1 MKKSVLTVSILGL
14 IISMNLTGCAQG
26 AQNAPA
32 STEANQEE
40 QVEISQTKDENDV
53 ASQVNNEGS
62 EQPDD
67 EIVEN
72 SEEEKK
78 KTDSMDDSLNND
90 YADATDSDN
99 SADDSSDYTMLK
111 FDVLGVE
118 LPYPNWV
125 GDWNEIEVT
134 QRYGSCYCDSGEGES
149 FALDAF
155 LAGDGISPETGEPV
169 VYDENYFDDTDHED
183 ILEWSDEDN
192 FFKTHALAD
201 GFDTFMGIYH
211 MPEYNISCKMTCKT
225 DDAAKYEKAFKY
237 ICNAIKEVEPQMN
250 VISERDIVEYVQK
263 IYKSPIAAV
272 DHYENGYMPVV
283 HLYEI
288 VENPEESHTA
298 TWGWVMVDPVTGEA
312 VDEITYESFTVPGAK
327 VHIEQ

>member
-1 MKKSVLTVSILGL
+1 MKKSVLAVSILGL
-14 IISMNLTGCAQG
+14 IAVMNMAGCGQSV
-26 AQNAPA
+26 QNVPA
-32 STEANQEE
+32 STETKREE
-40 QVEISQTKDENDV
+40 QVEASQTEDENDV
-53 ASQVNNEGS
+53 ATQVNNEDS
-62 EQPDD
+62 EQPDA
-67 EIVEN
+67 EIAEN
-72 SEEEKK
+72 SEEENK

-90 YADATDSDN
+90 YSDVTDSDN
-99 SADDSSDYTMLK
+99 SSDDSNDYTMLK

-118 LPYPNWV
+118 LPCPKWV
-125 GDWNEIEVT
+125 GDWGKIEVT

-155 LAGDGISPETGEPV
+155 LAGDGISLETGEPV
-169 VYDENYFDDTDHED
+169 VYDENFFDDTDPED

-192 FFKTHALAD
+192 FFKIHALVR
-201 GFDTFMGIYH
+201 GFDTFMCIYH
-211 MPEYNISCKMTCKT
+211 MPEYNMSCKMTCKS
-225 DDAAKYEKAFKY
+225 DDAMKYEKAFDY
-237 ICNAIKEVEPQMN
+237 ICKAIKEAEPQMN

-283 HLYEI
+283 HLYEV

-312 VDEITYESFTVPGAK
+312 VDEITYESFVVPGAK